1 MLRYTIKR
9 ILWMIPIV
17 LCVSILVFTLMYF
30 APGEPAKI
38 ILGPNASVDQIEV
51 LEKELGLDQPYLV
64 RLVNYLNQAFL
75 HGDLGNSWQTNVS
88 ISESLMQRLP
98 RTLILSIMILLIS
111 LIVGI
116 PLGISAATH
125 QNQWKDTLSMF
136 IALLGVSM
144 PSFWLALLLVLLF
157 SVKLGWLPA
166 TGYEGIEYYIL
177 PMLAGC
183 WGGIATMAR
192 QTRSSMLEVIRSDY
206 VTTARAKGLKER
218 SVIYK
223 HALPNALIPIITMAG
238 TSFGRMLGGTVVLE
252 TIFAIPGVGTYMIGA
267 VNSRDYPV
275 VQGGVIFLA
284 IAFSVCMLIVDLVYA
299 AVDPRIKA
307 QYEVKK
313 KVRKNEEE

>member
-1 MLRYTIKR
+1 
-9 ILWMIPIV
+9 MIPIV

-267 VNSRDYPV
+267 VNSRDYLV

>member
-1 MLRYTIKR
+1 
-9 ILWMIPIV
+9 
-17 LCVSILVFTLMYF
+17 
-30 APGEPAKI
+30 
-38 ILGPNASVDQIEV
+38 
-51 LEKELGLDQPYLV
+51 
-64 RLVNYLNQAFL
+64 
-75 HGDLGNSWQTNVS
+75 
-88 ISESLMQRLP
+88 
-98 RTLILSIMILLIS
+98 
-111 LIVGI
+111 
-116 PLGISAATH
+116 
-125 QNQWKDTLSMF
+125 
-136 IALLGVSM
+136 
-144 PSFWLALLLVLLF
+144 
-157 SVKLGWLPA
+157 
-166 TGYEGIEYYIL
+166 
-177 PMLAGC
+177 
-183 WGGIATMAR
+183 MAR

-206 VTTARAKGLKER
+206 VITARAKGLKER

>member
-166 TGYEGIEYYIL
+166 TIYC
-177 PMLAGC
+177 PCWPDAGEESPLWQDRHAPAC
-183 WGGIATMAR
+183 W
-192 QTRSSMLEVIRSDY
+192 RSS
-206 VTTARAKGLKER
+206 GL
-218 SVIYK
+218 
-223 HALPNALIPIITMAG
+223 TM
-238 TSFGRMLGGTVVLE
+238 
-252 TIFAIPGVGTYMIGA
+252 
-267 VNSRDYPV
+267 
-275 VQGGVIFLA
+275 
-284 IAFSVCMLIVDLVYA
+284 
-299 AVDPRIKA
+299 
-307 QYEVKK
+307 
-313 KVRKNEEE
+313 

>member
-1 MLRYTIKR
+1 VLRYTIKR

-75 HGDLGNSWQTNVS
+75 HGDLGKSWQTNVS

>member
-1 MLRYTIKR
+1 
-9 ILWMIPIV
+9 MIPIV

-111 LIVGI
+111 LIVEI

>member
-1 MLRYTIKR
+1 
-9 ILWMIPIV
+9 MIPIV

-75 HGDLGNSWQTNVS
+75 HGDLGKSWQTNVS

-183 WGGIATMAR
+183 WGGIATTAR

>member
-1 MLRYTIKR
+1 
-9 ILWMIPIV
+9 MIPIV

-307 QYEVKK
+307 QYEGQQKSWKRRKK
-313 KVRKNEEE
+313 